1 MMNHVKVRTLFSVP
15 LSFVFESPRAET
27 EPSEKSLIDESHH
40 GKVFG
45 HDRAPRL
52 GGLFEKLSHAPCQE
66 EEIRNPEKYGKAE
79 LAAGPPL
86 PVLAERPGWA

>member
-1 MMNHVKVRTLFSVP
+1 MNQTFEIHDSPPMMNHVKVRTLFSVP
-15 LSFVFESPRAET
+15 LSFVFESPKAET

-52 GGLFEKLSHAPCQE
+52 GSYPKS
-66 EEIRNPEKYGKAE
+66 
-79 LAAGPPL
+79 
-86 PVLAERPGWA
+86 